1 MGKTRPSELVQ
12 VPFMQLA
19 FLTDPRTFQVA
30 LARAVRAS
38 MMCMCSR
45 VTDSLR
51 PNERTSRRGAGA
63 KFEMKIKA
71 TAKLASFGIS
81 LIADRHRVRVSAAW
95 DGMSRKG
102 SGFER
107 NPIWPRSDFGDGS
120 SREL

>member
-1 MGKTRPSELVQ
+1 MGKIRPSELVQ

-51 PNERTSRRGAGA
+51 PNERTSRRGA

-81 LIADRHRVRVSAAW
+81 LIADA
-95 DGMSRKG
+95 DK
-102 SGFER
+102 
-107 NPIWPRSDFGDGS
+107 
-120 SREL
+120 

>member
-38 MMCMCSR
+38 MMCMCR

-81 LIADRHRVRVSAAW
+81 LIADA
-95 DGMSRKG
+95 DK
-102 SGFER
+102 
-107 NPIWPRSDFGDGS
+107 
-120 SREL
+120 